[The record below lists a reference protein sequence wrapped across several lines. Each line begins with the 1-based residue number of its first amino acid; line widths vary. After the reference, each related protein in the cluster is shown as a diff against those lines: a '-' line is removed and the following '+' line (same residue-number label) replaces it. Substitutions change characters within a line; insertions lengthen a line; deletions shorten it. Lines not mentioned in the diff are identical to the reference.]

1 MSLLPLLAI
10 SLAAAAPGL
19 RLDPQDPPTA
29 VPGSPRAWL
38 FPSPGRGAPTPFQVL
53 DGVVVRLQA
62 GQEAATVLPA
72 GAQHL
77 GGRSFLVPTASPAAA
92 VALAQRLQEQPGIA
106 AAFPDVTL
114 EIARHANSGFDDPEY
129 GGQWYLE
136 ELGMDALF
144 AVSMGDPA
152 VRAAVMDS
160 GIDIGHS
167 DLAAAVIDP
176 YDAYSDDDDPSPDDG
191 EYCGSGQTGICD
203 EHGTA
208 VSGIVAARANNG
220 AGIVGLC
227 PTCSLIPVKIL
238 GDGSGS
244 SNSTVVAA
252 YEHAISSDAAVINN
266 SWGFTESIPVPSTI
280 AAAIEAAATENRGG
294 LGAVV
299 VFAAGNDGHEVQD
312 DEMQALTSVLC
323 VGATDSYGQPT
334 AYTNYGDPLDL
345 AAPSATV
352 SIAPEEGIT
361 ETFGG
366 TSAASPVVAGIAA
379 WVLSVDPTLSATE
392 VRALLVDTAVPS
404 PLVSVDENG
413 HSAYFGYGE
422 LDALAVLDVLV
433 GEPAGGDTGADDGR
447 AGCACSSSN
456 ASGRGRAWL
465 SLLPLVAVGLARA
478 RRYTG
483 AAYGIA
489 PR

>member
-1 MSLLPLLAI
+1 MPFLPLLVF
-10 SLAAAAPGL
+10 SLAAAAAPGL
-19 RLDPQDPPTA
+19 RLDPLDPPRA
-29 VPGSPRAWL
+29 VPGTERLWL
-38 FPSPGRGAPTPFQVL
+38 FPAPDRQEATPFEVL
-53 DGVVVRLQA
+53 DGVVVRLA
-62 GQEAATVLPA
+62 GGQDAGALLPA
-72 GAQHL
+72 DAWSL
-77 GGRSFLVPTASPAAA
+77 GGRSWLVPTASPAAA
-92 VALAQRLQEQPGIA
+92 VALAQRLQSTPGVA

-114 EIARHANSGFDDPEY
+114 EIVRHASLDFDDPEY
-129 GGQWYLE
+129 GGQWYLQD
-136 ELGMDALF
+136 LGMASLY

-167 DLAAAVIDP
+167 DLSPAVINP

-191 EYCGSGQTGICD
+191 EYCGTGQTGICD

-227 PTCSLIPVKIL
+227 PECSLIPVKIL
-238 GDGSGS
+238 GEGNGST
-244 SNSTVVAA
+244 NSTVVAA

-280 AAAIEAAATENRGG
+280 AAAIEAAATETRGG

-312 DEMQALTSVLC
+312 DEMQALPYVLC

-352 SIAPEEGIT
+352 SIAPDESFT

-379 WVLSVDPTLSATE
+379 WVLSVDPTLSATQ
-392 VRALLVDTAVPS
+392 VRDLLVDTAVPS
-404 PLVSVDENG
+404 PLVSVDDNG

-422 LDALAVLDVLV
+422 LDAQAVLEALV
-433 GEPAGGDTGADDGR
+433 GAADSGDTGADDGR
-447 AGCACSSSN
+447 AGCACSSSPQ
-456 ASGRGRAWL
+456 RGLAWW
-465 SLLPLVAVGLARA
+465 LLPLLGVGLV
-478 RRYTG
+478 RR
-483 AAYGIA
+483 
-489 PR
+489 RR